1 MISVKAVGA
10 VMLLAWAGVCRA
22 STYSESVDGELA
34 WTWGELQSVMTAP
47 ELAKAKSLKLTLLK
61 ADTGA
66 MKVRISSSGEIEM
79 SLGVHIR
86 AQEACTM
93 VEYVRLLSSPNVN
106 KAHLL
111 QGYSSY
117 LAEAEAFGPFFLSA
131 RAYLERVDSKTD
143 YRGLYGAAD
152 DNLQVAA
159 CRTGLLT
166 FLLAHEFA
174 HAFAGDPISMD
185 KMAADEVNK
194 LEQKADA
201 AALDLLA
208 RRKTFPVAGMLQF
221 LLAANHIMHEPAQTE
236 FASFDH
242 PLPFD
247 RLLKTLSFAIANF
260 DKYLSAQER
269 KVLGPSIQ
277 EVPKQLALLRDQ
289 VAKWKAVQEK
299 YNNTSAKNDG
309 LMSFFLNDATYA
321 IRVPSVYLHG
331 SHGSEVDLPR
341 ARIYFQRAAQV
352 LPPSFYYQQAA
363 ALYGA
368 GLVWSTEPN
377 PSYERACSFLAR
389 AEAMHLLA
397 ATERLKMLRKNE
409 KCN

>member
-1 MISVKAVGA
+1 M
-10 VMLLAWAGVCRA
+10 LAWAGVCRA
-22 STYSESVDGELA
+22 STGYSESVEGELA
-34 WTWGELQSVMTAP
+34 WVWGELQSVMTPP

-66 MKVRISSSGEIEM
+66 MKVRISSSGEIEI

-86 AQEACTM
+86 AHESCTM
-93 VEYVRLLSSPNVN
+93 GEYMRLLSSSNVN
-106 KAHLL
+106 KTHLL
-111 QGYSSY
+111 QGYNDY

-131 RAYLERVDSKTD
+131 RAYLERADSKTD
-143 YRGLYGAAD
+143 YHSLYVAAD

-159 CRTGLLT
+159 CRGGLLA

-174 HAFAGDPISMD
+174 HALAGDPISMGE
-185 KMAADEVNK
+185 MAADEVNK

-208 RRKTFPVAGMLQF
+208 RRKTFPVAGMFHF
-221 LLAANHIMHEPAQTE
+221 LLAANRIMHEPAQTE

-247 RLLKTLSFAIANF
+247 RLLETLSFAIANF
-260 DKYLSAQER
+260 DKYLSAQDR
-269 KVLGPSIQ
+269 KVLGPSVQ
-277 EVPKQLALLRDQ
+277 EVPKNLALVHDQ

-299 YNNTSAKNDG
+299 YNNTSAQNDG

-321 IRVPSVYLHG
+321 IRVPAVYLHG

-341 ARIYFQRAAQV
+341 ARIYFQQAAQV
-352 LPPSFYYQQAA
+352 LPSSFYYQQAA

-368 GLVWSTEPN
+368 GLAWSTEPN

-397 ATERLKMLRKNE
+397 AAERLKMFRKNE
-409 KCN
+409 KCK